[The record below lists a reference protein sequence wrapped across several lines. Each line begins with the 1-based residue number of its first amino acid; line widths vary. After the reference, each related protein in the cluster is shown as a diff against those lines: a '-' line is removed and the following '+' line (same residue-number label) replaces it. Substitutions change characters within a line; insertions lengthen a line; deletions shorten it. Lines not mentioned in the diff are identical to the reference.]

1 MQILTAPDE
10 KKFDLPSLFLAGG
23 ISNCGDWQSEMIA
36 LLAIPDLV
44 LLNPRRDRF
53 DMSDP
58 TVSEAQ
64 IAWEY
69 RYLRQATAVL
79 FWFPPETLC
88 PITLFELG
96 GALERSAPVF
106 VGCHTDYA
114 RQSDVRVQISLAR
127 PEIRVVSVLAD
138 LAKQIQEWG
147 TSKKAGR
154 EPLTAR
160 SPL

>member
-1 MQILTAPDE
+1 MTTVLTAPEE
-10 KKFDLPSLFLAGG
+10 KMIATPSLFLAGG
-23 ISNCGDWQSEMIA
+23 ISDCGDWQSEMIA
-36 LLAIPDLV
+36 LLADSGWS
-44 LLNPRRDRF
+44 LLNPRREVF
-53 DMSDP
+53 DVHDA

-106 VGCHTDYA
+106 VGCHPNFA
-114 RQSDVRVQISLAR
+114 RRDDVRVQVALRRPAVPVVGSLDT
-127 PEIRVVSVLAD
+127 LAD
-138 LAKQIQEWG
+138 QAKSWLKPG
-147 TSKKAGR
+147 A
-154 EPLTAR
+154 
-160 SPL
+160 